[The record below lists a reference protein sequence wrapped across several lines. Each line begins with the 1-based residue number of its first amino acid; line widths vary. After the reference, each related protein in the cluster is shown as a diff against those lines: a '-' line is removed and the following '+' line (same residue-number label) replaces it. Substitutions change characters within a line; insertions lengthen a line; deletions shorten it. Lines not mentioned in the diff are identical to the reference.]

1 MTYTEKAQQHE
12 QSAAQRRVE
21 LEAMKELLDETLEQ
35 LHNTH
40 NASPD
45 YHLLHT
51 LAGVYSTACDAIEEC
66 ASEHDGL
73 ALDDRAAEL
82 EQLAAAS

>member
-1 MTYTEKAQQHE
+1 MNYNQKAQQHE
-12 QSAAQRRVE
+12 QSAAARRLE
-21 LEAMKELLDETLEQ
+21 LEAMKALLDETLEQ
-35 LHNTH
+35 LHITS

-66 ASEHDGL
+66 AKDHDGL
-73 ALDDRAAEL
+73 ALDYRAAEL
-82 EQLAAAS
+82 EHLAAAS